1 MKAIRLWGVIAFFV
15 LGIILTLSWYL
26 VAPMMIAKGIE
37 SFGSEALGAKVEVE
51 EVDLALF
58 PLRIEINNLQ
68 AADPDQPM
76 VNLFEANK
84 INFAVDSEALLW
96 KKVLIDELIIEGVQ
110 LATPRTSSGALE
122 GGRESEKLAS
132 EISTVDIPEMTK
144 EGVLE
149 MVDKADLITAK
160 RIEKLNDTQQEM
172 NQFWKTALDEAA
184 SKERMAVLEKEFSR
198 LSKRA
203 KSNQMNLI
211 TDRKAWK
218 KLKKNIDTERKQISD
233 LNRKL
238 KLDRKEI
245 QKQIADVRK
254 GPKDDLDAI
263 MGSMGLNNGVA
274 GLSDKFLGPQFT
286 PWIEKFIAMTDGMNA
301 STSST
306 DETTVYETSKGYM
319 VQFKDEQIFP
329 DLLIK
334 KLSLSGR
341 DTDWAMSGL
350 GTDIAYF
357 PWLTGQPANLDLDF
371 KGDGKAKLLLNS
383 NWSSADEMLTKIDST
398 ISNWQINNMKL
409 METEQGG
416 WMINSGK
423 LDSSL
428 VGSLTLQK
436 VDIKLSIKLN
446 SPNISSPENLSGWQK
461 TLAKSLNKQKQ
472 LTIDVTAKGSLQE
485 PDLKV
490 KSNIEKLFAE
500 AIGEKLKQQAE
511 KLTGD
516 FSSAI
521 SEKVGDLS
529 FLDSFGGDFDKWTEQ
544 LQGNDDLLKKLKF
557 GI

>member
-544 LQGNDDLLKKLKF
+544 LQGNDDLLKKLKS